1 MPVYVY
7 ELTNGAQGD
16 YGMASAYKV
25 LKPEL
30 LPWNDEVQ
38 VTYTVTA
45 VIVTGSLK
53 HTAGISVL

>member
-1 MPVYVY
+1 
-7 ELTNGAQGD
+7 
-16 YGMASAYKV
+16 MASAYKV

-38 VTYTVTA
+38 VTYIVTA